1 MARRGCRALVTIA
14 SAGWLG
20 ACQTAGPPPTPSAML
35 ASERVEPAPPVD
47 WASAPDCRA
56 KLALLEQ
63 MARSG
68 GLAAGE
74 RLPIVVILP
83 GGSGIDDWLA
93 PPSVTVAADLPL
105 EVHQQ
110 SDLEQLDAP
119 CVLMI
124 EEPRDQ
130 RVDHRLMARDTI
142 RSFYQSGT
150 RSERNP
156 DYDLAQLRVRQA
168 EREARDD
175 DTGILGVG
183 DPMLDLIGTL
193 INGVVSG
200 FNRGR
205 GEREVEE
212 AMLELTNTPR
222 SLDRPVYR
230 AYEFEQMTVR
240 AGKEATIPIALLDR
254 TSGRV
259 WRAELRQRERR
270 ELAVIDGL
278 DPRDRDY
285 EARRAASLTRHEFER
300 WQREPPRLELTAL
313 AASLRAASPATAPSS
328 PTLSAATVV
337 SIPVRRPAPAG
348 LEPHDL
354 DAAIPLPPRR
364 AQHPE
369 SVAWQPPAA
378 APESATAQSQARAA
392 AVVAIHADRGS
403 GSGVYVRRD
412 LVLTTA
418 ALVGRASVVDVV
430 AADGARVL
438 GLVAR
443 TDPLRNL
450 ALIQVARPGA
460 PAALQ
465 DGPPVATGQAVEGV
479 LHGAAGGTRSIPGR
493 YLGSVAPAG
502 TLAGSFAGLVY
513 VDSPAA
519 PERPEATPWF
529 LGDALVAL
537 GTGAAVDEA
546 GGARG
551 AIAAAAMLDFLY
563 GTGGA
568 LAALP

>member
-1 MARRGCRALVTIA
+1 
-14 SAGWLG
+14 
-20 ACQTAGPPPTPSAML
+20 
-35 ASERVEPAPPVD
+35 
-47 WASAPDCRA
+47 
-56 KLALLEQ
+56 
-63 MARSG
+63 
-68 GLAAGE
+68 
-74 RLPIVVILP
+74 
-83 GGSGIDDWLA
+83 
-93 PPSVTVAADLPL
+93 
-105 EVHQQ
+105 
-110 SDLEQLDAP
+110 
-119 CVLMI
+119 
-124 EEPRDQ
+124 
-130 RVDHRLMARDTI
+130 
-142 RSFYQSGT
+142 
-150 RSERNP
+150 
-156 DYDLAQLRVRQA
+156 
-168 EREARDD
+168 
-175 DTGILGVG
+175 
-183 DPMLDLIGTL
+183 
-193 INGVVSG
+193 
-200 FNRGR
+200 
-205 GEREVEE
+205 
-212 AMLELTNTPR
+212 
-222 SLDRPVYR
+222 
-230 AYEFEQMTVR
+230 MTVR

-285 EARRAASLTRHEFER
+285 EARRAASLTRDEFER
-300 WQREPPRLELTAL
+300 WQREPPRLELSAL
-313 AASLRAASPATAPSS
+313 AASLRAASPAAAPS
-328 PTLSAATVV
+328 PPAAPPAFSAATVA
-337 SIPVRRPAPAG
+337 SIPDRRPAPAR

-354 DAAIPLPPRR
+354 DAAILLPPRR

-369 SVAWQPPAA
+369 PAAWQPPV

-392 AVVAIHADRGS
+392 AVVAIHADQGS
-403 GSGVYVRRD
+403 GSGVYVRHD

-519 PERPEATPWF
+519 AERPEATPWF
-529 LGDALVAL
+529 LGDALIAL
-537 GTGAAVDEA
+537 GTGAAVDQA
-546 GGARG
+546 GGVRG
-551 AIAAAAMLDFLY
+551 AIATAAMLDFLY